1 MFRDEASIEVI
12 AGKGGDGVS
21 SFRREKYVIK
31 GGPDGGDGGDGGS
44 VLLVAS
50 SELNSL
56 LKVGRAY
63 RYSADNGRP
72 GGPRKCTGGR
82 GQSRRVAV
90 PVGTQVFDADEG
102 TLLFDLAHEGDELLV
117 AKGGQGGKGNVRFA
131 NSVRQTPNHCT
142 PGKDGEHRSLNLV
155 LKIFAEVGLLGLP
168 NAGKSTFLSRVT
180 EARPKIADYPFTT
193 LDPQVGIAKVGD
205 YDTLVLADL
214 PGLIEGAAEGAGLG
228 HRFLRHVERCRVLLH
243 LVDVSPGATDE
254 PAEAWRTLEREL
266 KNYSEALYKKPRIIV
281 ATKHFEDE
289 GSAERLEDLRQAVT
303 EASAEGEQPARV
315 HPISS
320 VTGEGLSEL
329 LSLAQTLVRE
339 EVDRAQGS

>member
-12 AGKGGDGVS
+12 AGKGGDGMS
-21 SFRREKYVIK
+21 CFRREKYVIR

-50 SELNSL
+50 STLNSL
-56 LKVGRAY
+56 LRVGRSY
-63 RYSADNGRP
+63 RYSADKGQP
-72 GGPRKCTGGR
+72 GGSRKCTGAR
-82 GQSRRVAV
+82 GQSLRVLV

-117 AKGGQGGKGNVRFA
+117 ARGGRAGKGNVRFA
-131 NSVRQTPNHCT
+131 NSVRQAPNHYT
-142 PGKDGEHRSLNLV
+142 PGKEGERRSLNLV
-155 LKIFAEVGLLGLP
+155 LKLFAEVGLLGLP

-254 PAEAWRTLEREL
+254 PAEAWRTLDREL
-266 KNYSEALYKKPRIIV
+266 LNYSAALHAKPRIVV
-281 ATKHFEDE
+281 ATKHFEGE
-289 GSAERLEDLRQAVT
+289 GSVEGLETLRQAVA
-303 EASAEGEQPARV
+303 EAGAGGERPTLV
-315 HPISS
+315 YPISS

-339 EVDRAQGS
+339 EVARTQES

>member
-12 AGKGGDGVS
+12 AGKGGDGMS

-50 SELNSL
+50 GELNSL

-63 RYSADNGRP
+63 RYSADKGRS
-72 GGPRKCTGGR
+72 GGSRKCTGAR
-82 GQSRRVAV
+82 GQSRRVEV
-90 PVGTQVFDADEG
+90 PVGTQVFDADEDI
-102 TLLFDLAHEGDELLV
+102 LLSDLAQEGDELLV
-117 AKGGQGGKGNVRFA
+117 AKGGAGGKGNVRFA
-131 NSVRQTPNHCT
+131 NSVRQAPNHCT
-142 PGKDGEHRSLNLV
+142 PGGEGERRSLKLV

-168 NAGKSTFLSRVT
+168 NAGKSTFLARVT
-180 EARPKIADYPFTT
+180 AARPKIADYPFTT

-228 HRFLRHVERCRVLLH
+228 HQFLRHVERCRVLLH
-243 LVDVSPGATDE
+243 LVDVSPGASEE
-254 PAEAWRTLEREL
+254 PAQAWRTLEREL
-266 KNYSEALYKKPRIIV
+266 QNYSAELHAKPRITV
-281 ATKHFEDE
+281 ATKHFEGE
-289 GSAERLEDLRQAVT
+289 GSEEGLAALREAVVEDGAESGQA
-303 EASAEGEQPARV
+303 ARV

-320 VTGEGLSEL
+320 VTGEGVPEL
-329 LSLAQTLVRE
+329 LALAQTLVRE
-339 EVDRAQGS
+339 EVDRAQGP

>member
-12 AGKGGDGVS
+12 AGKGGDGMS

-50 SELNSL
+50 SALNSL
-56 LKVGRAY
+56 LKVGRSY
-63 RYSADNGRP
+63 RYSADKGQP
-72 GGPRKCTGGR
+72 GGSRKCTGGR

-117 AKGGQGGKGNVRFA
+117 ARGGKGGKGNVRFA
-131 NSVRQTPNHCT
+131 NSVRQAPNHCT
-142 PGKDGEHRSLNLV
+142 PGKDGERRSLNLV

-228 HRFLRHVERCRVLLH
+228 HQFLRHVERCRVLLH
-243 LVDVSPGATDE
+243 LVDVSTGATDE
-254 PAEAWRTLEREL
+254 PAQAWRTLDREL
-266 KNYSEALYKKPRIIV
+266 LNYSAALHAKPRITV

-289 GSAERLEDLRQAVT
+289 DSAQGLEALRQAVA
-303 EASAEGEQPARV
+303 EAGVESEHPPRV

-320 VTGEGLSEL
+320 VTGEGLAEL
-329 LSLAQTLVRE
+329 LSLAQTLVRG
-339 EVDRAQGS
+339 EVDQAQGS

>member
-44 VLLVAS
+44 VVLVAS
-50 SELNSL
+50 TELNSL

-63 RYSADNGRP
+63 RYSASKGRA
-72 GGPRKCTGGR
+72 GGPRKCTGAR
-82 GQSRRVAV
+82 GESRRVLV

-102 TLLFDLAHEGDELLV
+102 TLLFDLAQEGDELLV
-117 AKGGQGGKGNVRFA
+117 AKGGSGGKGNVRFA
-131 NSVRQTPNHCT
+131 NSVRQTPTHCT
-142 PGKDGEHRSLNLV
+142 PGKDGERRSLKLV

-168 NAGKSTFLSRVT
+168 NAGKSTFLSHVT
-180 EARPKIADYPFTT
+180 EAKPKIADYPFTT
-193 LDPQVGIAKVGD
+193 LDPQVGIAQVGN

-214 PGLIEGAAEGAGLG
+214 PGLIGGAADGAGLG

-243 LVDVSPGATDE
+243 LVDVSSSALE
-254 PAEAWRTLEREL
+254 SPADAWRTLDREL
-266 KNYSEALYKKPRIIV
+266 MSYSPELHAKPRITV
-281 ATKHFEDE
+281 ATKHFEDAESEE
-289 GSAERLEDLRQAVT
+289 GLAALRAAVREAAPQGAE
-303 EASAEGEQPARV
+303 ARV

-320 VTGEGLSEL
+320 VTGEGLPEL
-329 LSLAQTLVRE
+329 LAMAQTLVRE
-339 EVDRAQGS
+339 ELGRTQGA